1 MMRHES
7 LQKLETLAR
16 AIGADAVADEARS
29 LTERASEG
37 RFYVACVGQFK
48 RGKSTLVNALVDMDV
63 LPSGTVPVTSVVTV
77 VRYGDMLSVR
87 IRHADKSWEEI
98 EPSSLIQY
106 VSEDLN
112 PGNSKGILAVEVYVP
127 GELLASGLCF
137 VDTPG
142 LGSVFE
148 ANSEAT
154 MDFIPHIDAALFVFG
169 ADPPIT
175 GEEIR
180 LAEDIAKQVE
190 SFLFVQNKADRVTDK
205 ENEEAAAFAN
215 RILSSHLNHPVDR
228 IYIVSALEKITT
240 GKKTR
245 DWTLLENELKQLAQ
259 ESGQVLV
266 QGAVDRGVQ
275 RLSKRLRNI
284 LNEETDALLRPIAET
299 EKRLA
304 VLHDASNEAERALW
318 ELGPLYDAELTKLG
332 RTFKIHRMDFLRE
345 VMPELKEELLRDL
358 RLQSKSIRFGP
369 KLRDYGLHH
378 AQQIARRAVQPWLR
392 KSERVA
398 KEAYLEAVNRFA
410 GLLNNLL
417 DRLHES
423 DAWISIPLPE
433 SVGRDAGLRTEKSFV
448 FNDFHNIAS
457 PAGFVPLLQ
466 WLADAILPRS
476 LTLKSM
482 ERNAIQFLQKLM
494 EVNAMR
500 VENSLKQRL
509 QDSRLRMESEIRYTL
524 REALKAAERG
534 MENARRMRDEGK
546 EAVEA
551 EVQRLHKQK
560 ELLEQIMDDK
570 MLTE

>member
-1 MMRHES
+1 MRQES
-7 LQKLETLAR
+7 LRHLEALAR
-16 AIGADAVADEARS
+16 EIGAEAVADEARS
-29 LTERASEG
+29 LAERASEG

-48 RGKSTLVNALVDMDV
+48 RGKSTLVNALVGMDV

-77 VRYGDMLSVR
+77 VRYGDTLSVR
-87 IRHADKSWEEI
+87 IRHSDKSWETI
-98 EPSSLIQY
+98 EPSNLTQY
-106 VSEDLN
+106 VSEELN
-112 PGNSKGILAVEVYVP
+112 PGNSKGIQAVEVYFP
-127 GELLASGLCF
+127 GELLSSGLCF

-154 MDFIPHIDAALFVFG
+154 TDFIPHIDAALFVFG

-205 ENEEAAAFAN
+205 ENEEAAAFA
-215 RILSSHLNHPVDR
+215 RKVLSSHLNHPVDR
-228 IYIVSALEKITT
+228 IYIISALEKISTE
-240 GKKTR
+240 KATR
-245 DWTLLENELKQLAQ
+245 EWTLLENRLKQLAQ

-266 QGAVDRGVQ
+266 QGAVERGVQ
-275 RLSKRLRNI
+275 RLSQRLLNI
-284 LNEETDALLRPIAET
+284 LNEETDALMRPIEET

-304 VLHDASNEAERALW
+304 LLHDASNEAERALW
-318 ELGPLYDAELTKLG
+318 ELGPLYDAELSKLG
-332 RTFKIHRMDFLRE
+332 RTFTIHRTNFLKD
-345 VMPELKEELLRDL
+345 VMPKLNEELLHDIRTKS
-358 RLQSKSIRFGP
+358 QSIRFGP

-378 AQQIARRAVQPWLR
+378 AQEIARRAVQPWLK
-392 KSERVA
+392 KSERDA
-398 KEAYLEAVNRFA
+398 KDAYLEAVNRFA

-423 DAWISIPLPE
+423 DTWISIPLPE
-433 SVGRDAGLRTEKSFV
+433 CVGRDAGLRTEKSFV

-457 PAGFVPLLQ
+457 PAGFVPLIQ

-476 LTLKSM
+476 FTLKSM
-482 ERNAIQFLQKLM
+482 ELNALQFLQKLM

-546 EAVEA
+546 EAVGA
-551 EVQRLHKQK
+551 EVQRLCRQK
-560 ELLEQIMDDK
+560 ELLGQIVDDK
-570 MLTE
+570 MLME